1 MKLDKSAEI
10 IFDWKKLGFVPFIE
24 FEIEA
29 VTRPNVRCRGTTC
42 DFYFSRSNTDWL
54 LHLPDAQLVWIRN
67 VETSAVHVSNSHSM
81 MTFDGNKSEIQLNR
95 SNGRTCRRLQ
105 RFLKSDSETQII
117 LLAGHQASSTKYS
130 FYHL

>member
-42 DFYFSRSNTDWL
+42 DFYFYRSNNDWL

-67 VETSAVHVSNSHSM
+67 VETSAVHVSIFHS
-81 MTFDGNKSEIQLNR
+81 MTFDGNKSEIQL
-95 SNGRTCRRLQ
+95 
-105 RFLKSDSETQII
+105 K
-117 LLAGHQASSTKYS
+117 SSTVQMVGHVEGFNDS
-130 FYHL
+130 